1 MSQARPDSK
10 EIAAAIGA
18 ADAAVGSA
26 ASVRRRYHRRK
37 SPLRQKGLEDARQRC
52 DVAVEP
58 LRSWLGM
65 AAWGGIALEDELA
78 MKKATTALRYERRQI
93 DKML

>member
-1 MSQARPDSK
+1 MSQPRPDQAK
-10 EIAAAIGA
+10 IAAALTRADSAVA
-18 ADAAVGSA
+18 AAAA
-26 ASVRRRYHRRK
+26 CRARYHRRRAPK
-37 SPLRQKGLEDARQRC
+37 RDSALAAARNRC
-52 DVAVEP
+52 AEAAAP

-65 AAWGGIALEDELA
+65 AAWGGISLDDELL